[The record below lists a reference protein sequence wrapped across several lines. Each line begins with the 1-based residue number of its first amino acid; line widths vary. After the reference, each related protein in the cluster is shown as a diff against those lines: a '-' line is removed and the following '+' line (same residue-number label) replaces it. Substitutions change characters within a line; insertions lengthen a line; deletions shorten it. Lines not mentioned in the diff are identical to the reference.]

1 MTRPAPTAQ
10 EVTTPEYTHGHHDS
24 VLRSHRWRTAEN
36 SAAYLLP
43 ALRSGQSLLDIGCG
57 PGTITMDLA
66 QRVAPGRVLGID
78 SGEAVIVQAVDAA
91 LAAGT
96 DNLEFAVGDVYALGA
111 ADDSFDVVHAH
122 QVLQHLTD
130 PVAAL
135 REMRRVCRPGG
146 IVAARDGSYAAM
158 SWYPR
163 PPALDDWMALY
174 QQVAKSNAAEPNA
187 APVLRHWAHRAGFVD
202 VTSSASVWCYSSES
216 ERLWWG
222 DLWAD
227 RVVAS
232 SFGEQAKQ
240 RGFADQQRLDAIAT
254 GWREWA
260 ADPDGWFAVLN
271 GEILCRA

>member
-1 MTRPAPTAQ
+1 MTGQTPSAQQQAAPR
-10 EVTTPEYTHGHHDS
+10 YTHGHHDS

-36 SAAYLLP
+36 SAGYLLP
-43 ALRSGQSLLDIGCG
+43 SLRPGISILDIGCG
-57 PGTITMDLA
+57 PGTITIDLA
-66 QRVAPGRVLGID
+66 ERVAPGKVLGVD
-78 SGEAVIVQAVDAA
+78 SSAAVIAQAADAA
-91 LAAGT
+91 GAAGIG
-96 DNLEFAVGDVYALGA
+96 NVQFAVGDVYALA
-111 ADDSFDVVHAH
+111 VPDDSFDVVHAH

-146 IVAARDGSYAAM
+146 VVAARDGSYAAM

-163 PPALDDWMALY
+163 LPALDDWMALY
-174 QQVAKSNAAEPNA
+174 QEVATSNAAEPNA

-202 VTSSASVWCYSSES
+202 VASSASVWCYSSDT

-232 SFGEQAKQ
+232 SFGEQARE
-240 RGFADQQRLDAIAT
+240 RGFADQQQLDAIAA

-260 ADPDGWFAVLN
+260 TDPDAWFAVLN